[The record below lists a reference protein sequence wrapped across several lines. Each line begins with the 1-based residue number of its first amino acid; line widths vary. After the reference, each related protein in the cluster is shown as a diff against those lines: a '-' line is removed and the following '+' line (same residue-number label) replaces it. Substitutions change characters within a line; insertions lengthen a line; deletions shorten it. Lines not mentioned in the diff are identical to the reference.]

1 METAEKT
8 IWKIDPAHS
17 EVQFKIKHLVI
28 STVTGSFDEYD
39 ATVEQEGDTFE
50 GADVQFEAETASVDT
65 GNEQRD
71 QHLRSDD
78 FFNAEEYPKITFD
91 GKSLEKNGDD
101 EYELTGDLTIRDVTE
116 EVTLDVVHG
125 GTVEDHLGN
134 VKAGFEIS
142 GEINRK
148 NFGLNWD
155 AVTEAGN
162 LVAGEKVKLQM
173 NVQFAQQ

>member
-1 METAEKT
+1 MTTAEKT
-8 IWKIDPAHS
+8 LWKIDTAHS

-39 ATVEQEGDTFE
+39 ATVEQHGDTFE
-50 GADVQFEAETASVDT
+50 DADVHFEAKTASVNT

-71 QHLRSDD
+71 EHLRSDD
-78 FFNAEEYPKITFD
+78 FFNAEKYPKITFE
-91 GKSLEKNGDD
+91 GKSLEKTGDD
-101 EYELTGDLTIRDVTE
+101 EYELTGDLTIRDVTQE
-116 EVTLDVVHG
+116 ITLDVLHG
-125 GTVEDHLGN
+125 GTVEDHMGN
-134 VKAGFEIS
+134 VKSGFEIN

-148 NFGLNWD
+148 DFGLNWD

-162 LVAGEKVKLQM
+162 LVAGKNVKLQL